1 MVCVSG
7 MVEIS
12 EEVEGGDQEVE
23 GAEKGYKEREGE
35 EGEGE
40 EEEECEEGRRDER
53 DGMAEIRGGSY
64 SVKYFFM
71 PFIKLSHIGPN
82 GSSNSKRSSYRIY

>member
-1 MVCVSG
+1 

-40 EEEECEEGRRDER
+40 EEEECEEGQRNGR
-53 DGMAEIRGGSY
+53 DGMAEIRG
-64 SVKYFFM
+64 
-71 PFIKLSHIGPN
+71 
-82 GSSNSKRSSYRIY
+82 RS